1 MSHKAFLSSLLHD
14 TDSRYG
20 RIFAFVIQGLILVS
34 LVTFSMDTLP
44 DLSQTTLVVLK
55 RIEIITVLIF
65 TLEYALR
72 IYAADKKSS
81 YIFSFYGMVDLAAI
95 VPFYFIPGVDLR
107 SVRIVRLLR
116 LLRILKL
123 FKYSKALNRLYRA
136 FILVKEEL
144 LLFAFVA
151 LIMFYL
157 SAVGIYYFEHK
168 QQPEL
173 FKSIFHSLWWALTTL
188 TTVGY
193 GDMFPVTMGG
203 KIFTFFVL
211 LVGLG
216 IVAVPTGLIATALSQ
231 TRLQEPLE
239 QAKPDGEHAAVLTEE
254 EFHHGNFPVYKAQ
267 ADENWRRFKIKEGI
281 ANVLY
286 EPAHNNP
293 QASSGR
299 QGAGKLIGRW
309 LYNEQPDKQEQLLQS
324 SIELFMDSSLEPNAS
339 VGLHAH
345 LDTEEIYYLL
355 QGQLFIELIGNNGE
369 ITKQT
374 INPGDTHLILAGE
387 SHFIQ
392 AGGQGARFIVVAAK
406 APLTEKPESA

>member
-1 MSHKAFLSSLLHD
+1 MSQKAFLWSLLHD

-20 RIFAFVIQGLILVS
+20 RIFAFVIQSLILIS

-44 DLSQTTLVVLK
+44 DLSQTTIFVLK
-55 RIEIITVLIF
+55 RIEIITVIIF

-72 IYAADKKSS
+72 IYAADKKFS
-81 YIFSFYGMVDLAAI
+81 YIFSFYGIVDLAAI

-123 FKYSKALNRLYRA
+123 FKYSKALNRLHRA

-144 LLFAFVA
+144 LLFGFVA

-157 SAVGIYYFEHK
+157 SAVGIYYFEHSV
-168 QQPEL
+168 QPDL

-193 GDMFPVTMGG
+193 GDMFPITVGG
-203 KIFTFFVL
+203 KVFTFFVL

-231 TRLQEPLE
+231 TRLQEPLK
-239 QAKPDGEHAAVLTEE
+239 QDDPVNNHAAVLTEH
-254 EFHHGNFPVYKAQ
+254 EFHHGNFPVYKPQ
-267 ADENWRRFKIKEGI
+267 GNENWRSFKIKEGI

-286 EPAHNNP
+286 QPAHKNTLAP
-293 QASSGR
+293 SGQ
-299 QGAGKLIGRW
+299 QGSGKLTGKW
-309 LYNEQPDKQEQLLQS
+309 LYNEQPDKQEKLLQS
-324 SIELFMDSSLEPNAS
+324 SMELFMDSSLESNAS

-355 QGQLFIELIGNNGE
+355 EGQLFIELVGNKGQ
-369 ITKQT
+369 ISRQT

-392 AGGQGARFIVVAAK
+392 AGEQGARFIVVAAK
-406 APLTEKPESA
+406 VPLTEDLELD